1 MQTITTDTPTRPVR
15 PLLAAED
22 LAEAGVREAKRA
34 LADALADALAALPFA
49 AHKPHAQALVQ
60 LRTRELVRRR
70 AALLHLRA
78 MSGRIEQDARPDLS
92 DLD

>member
-22 LAEAGVREAKRA
+22 LAAAGVREAKRA
-34 LADALADALAALPFA
+34 LSDAITAV
-49 AHKPHAQALVQ
+49 PHATDRAYALRLVQ
-60 LRTRELVRRR
+60 LRTRELSRRR
-70 AALLHLRA
+70 AALLNLRA
-78 MSGRIEQDARPDLS
+78 MSGRIELDAGPDLS

>member
-34 LADALADALAALPFA
+34 LADALAALPFA
-49 AHKPHAQALVQ
+49 AHKALVQ

>member
-1 MQTITTDTPTRPVR
+1 MQIEITTETTRPAR

-34 LADALADALAALPFA
+34 LCDAITALP
-49 AHKPHAQALVQ
+49 HATDRAYAERIVQ
-60 LRTRELVRRR
+60 LRTRELSRRR
-70 AALLHLRA
+70 AALLNLRA
-78 MSGRIEQDARPDLS
+78 MSGRIELDAGHDLS

>member
-34 LADALADALAALPFA
+34 LADALAALPFA

-60 LRTRELVRRR
+60 LRTRELSRRR
-70 AALLHLRA
+70 AALLNLRA
-78 MSGRIEQDARPDLS
+78 MSGRIELDAGPDLS